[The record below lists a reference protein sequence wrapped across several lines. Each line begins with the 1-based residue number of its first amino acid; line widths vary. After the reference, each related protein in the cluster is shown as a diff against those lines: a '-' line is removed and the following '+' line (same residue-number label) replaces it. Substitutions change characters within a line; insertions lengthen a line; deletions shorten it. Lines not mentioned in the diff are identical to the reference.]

1 MTLKCNSFLKEL
13 SIIRYR
19 AVVTLDPRV
28 REDDRASQAASV
40 ISTKVEIQRC
50 GEVKAIKK
58 AGSFLNRLFR
68 IWSGIRRPIGLAPQ
82 LTTLVGS

>member
-1 MTLKCNSFLKEL
+1 MTLKCNSFLKKL
-13 SIIRYR
+13 SIISYR

-28 REDDRASQAASV
+28 REDDKHHV